1 MEFSVNNETEENA
14 NAQDTYRYEYE
25 MIMRDYDKVIE
36 LAPDFAFVWY
46 NRANLLAHQKDYQAA
61 VVNYTKAIEL
71 EDDFSEAYFNR
82 ALTYLLLNQRD
93 KAINDLSKAGELGI
107 YKAYSILKKIQNQ
120 TPVTEYCHL
129 FQR

>member
-1 MEFSVNNETEENA
+1 
-14 NAQDTYRYEYE
+14 
-25 MIMRDYDKVIE
+25 MIISY
-36 LAPDFAFVWY
+36 FAFVWY

-93 KAINDLSKAGELGI
+93 KTISDLSKAGELGI
-107 YKAYSILKKIQNQ
+107 YKAYSILKKLQNN
-120 TPVTEYCHL
+120 
-129 FQR
+129 